1 MFRSNFTAMSV
12 CLIIIDTLIIA
23 GDVELN
29 PSPGETPVN
38 FEDHCLSIVHG
49 NIRSLRNNVDC
60 ISNIIED
67 YDIVFFTETHLDNLV
82 LDKDIHFPGYSSAKR
97 LKLRWR
103 WYNNVL

>member
-1 MFRSNFTAMSV
+1 VADLTAMSV

-29 PSPGETPVN
+29 PSPGETSVN

-49 NIRSLRNNVDC
+49 NIKSLRNNVDC

-67 YDIVFFTETHLDNLV
+67 YDIGV
-82 LDKDIHFPGYSSAKR
+82 LH
-97 LKLRWR
+97 
-103 WYNNVL
+103 